1 MSTNAV
7 FPDIGLAGWQALVA
21 KALKGAPIDRLKTPT
36 RDGYVIEPLYQR
48 ARDAVVVA
56 PERGA
61 MPWGV
66 VQRIDLP
73 DVAEANRQILADLE
87 GGADGLDLVF
97 STSPHA
103 RGYGI
108 AASDPAAIERLL
120 ASVDPR
126 LITLHI
132 DAGAETAAIATRI
145 IDVLAASGIAASELR
160 LTTLI
165 DPIGLAARNG
175 GTEAGLGPAIAA
187 AGDAA
192 ERLGTRGFA
201 GTILSA
207 DGRVWHEAGAG
218 RAETLAAM
226 LATTVAYWRALE
238 AAGLEVAEAAGR
250 IAFILPVD
258 QNQFSGI
265 ADIRALRLLWA
276 RATSAAGLTPA
287 RARIHAETSL
297 RMMSR
302 LDANTNQIR
311 LTVAA
316 FAAGVGGADTV
327 AVLPFSAA
335 NGLADAFAR
344 RLSRNLQLM
353 LIEESNLAKVADPA
367 AGSGR
372 VEAETRSLAEAAWTL
387 FRAIEAEGGIGAS
400 LTAGRLQARIA
411 ATAEARARDIA
422 RRKEPLTGVS
432 EFPLFSEPAVAVL
445 DLPALAC
452 EPPPIGVAFPALAG
466 HRVSEP
472 FEALREA
479 ARATSP
485 AVFLANLGA
494 IADFTARA
502 TWVKNLF
509 EAGGIAVVSNDG
521 FATQEDLVEA
531 FVASGTR
538 AVCLVSS
545 DAIYGEQALA
555 SLARLKAAGAAPM
568 FFAGKP
574 MDTPGEAALR
584 QAGVDRFATA
594 GLDLLSFLAEAQ
606 ALISG
611 ARR

>member
-7 FPDIGLAGWQALVA
+7 FPDIGLAGWQALVS
-21 KALKGAPIDRLKTPT
+21 KALKGAPIDRLRTPT
-36 RDGYVIEPLYQR
+36 RDGYVIEPLYQGS
-48 ARDAVVVA
+48 RDAVVVA

-61 MPWGV
+61 TPWGV

-73 DVAEANRQILADLE
+73 DATDANRQILADLT

-108 AASDPAAIERLL
+108 AAADPATLEQLL
-120 ASVDPR
+120 AGVDLR
-126 LITLHI
+126 MISLGI
-132 DAGAETAAIATRI
+132 DAGSRTGEIARRIVDAA
-145 IDVLAASGIAASELR
+145 AAGGIAAGELR

-175 GTEAGLGPAIAA
+175 GTEAGLPAAIAA

-192 ERLGTRGFA
+192 ARLGALGFT

-207 DGRVWHEAGAG
+207 DGRIWHEAGAG

-226 LATTVAYWRALE
+226 LATAVAYWRALE
-238 AAGLEVAEAAGR
+238 ASGLEVAAAAGR
-250 IAFILPVD
+250 IGFVLPVD

-276 RATSAAGLTPA
+276 RATAAAGLAPA
-287 RARIHAETSL
+287 RAKIHAETSL

-316 FAAGVGGADTV
+316 LAAGVGGADTV
-327 AVLPFSAA
+327 SVLPFSAA

-372 VEAETRSLAEAAWTL
+372 VEAETRALAEAAWTL

-400 LTAGRLQARIA
+400 LTAGTLQARIA

-432 EFPLFSEPAVAVL
+432 EYPLFSEPAVAVL
-445 DLPALAC
+445 DRPTLAS
-452 EPPPIGVAFPALAG
+452 EPTPIGVAFPALAS

-479 ARATSP
+479 ARTTNP
-485 AVFLANLGA
+485 KVFLANLGA

-502 TWVKNLF
+502 TWMKNLF
-509 EAGGIAVVSNDG
+509 EAGGIAVISNDG
-521 FATQEDLVEA
+521 FATLEDLVGA
-531 FVASGTR
+531 LAASGTS
-538 AVCLVSS
+538 AICLVSS
-545 DAIYGEQALA
+545 DTIYGEQALA
-555 SLARLKAAGAAPM
+555 ALAALKAAGAAPI

-574 MDTPGEAALR
+574 TDTPGEAALR
-584 QAGVDRFATA
+584 QAGVDHFAFA

-606 ALISG
+606 ALISS